1 MRYHALACD
10 YDGTIATHGSL
21 LDDTRAALEKLR
33 STGRKVILVTGR
45 RIDDL
50 HTVCSDLSPFDIVVG
65 ENGAV
70 LYWPASRELRTL
82 AEPPPEQL
90 WQQLLARGVTEV
102 ARGKVIVATWQ
113 PYETTVLAVI
123 RELGLEMQVI
133 FNKGAVMVLPS
144 GVNKATGLR
153 AALDHLKLS
162 AHNVVGVGDAEND
175 HALLA
180 ACECGVAVANAV
192 PMLREKADLVTAADH
207 GAGVVQLIDR
217 LISNDLAELAP
228 RLSRHD
234 LPIGTDPKG
243 ETVTLPAY
251 GTNVLLAGTSG
262 AGKSTF
268 ATAFIERLDEQ
279 AYQYCVVDPEG
290 DYGGLPGAV
299 TVGTQQAAPSTDEIG
314 KLLDKP
320 LQNGV
325 VNLLGVGLGDRPA
338 FFRSL
343 MPDLQAA
350 RNLTGRP
357 HFVILDEVHHLAPE
371 DNVAGGFSPT
381 EGANNLFM
389 ITVHP
394 SHVSRALLTAVD
406 AMVVVGTRPR
416 EMLSELATTI
426 GVVAPAVDTGP
437 LKAGEALVWWP
448 HRGEAPR
455 RITTIPST
463 VERRRHIRK
472 YADGEIQP
480 ERSFYFRGPK
490 GALNLRAQ
498 NLMSFLQIGDG
509 VDDETWQF
517 HLRSG
522 DYSRWLEQVIK
533 DRPLAEEV
541 AEVERNEGE
550 AGVAETRRAV
560 REAIERRYT
569 NPA

>member
-10 YDGTIATHGSL
+10 YDGTVATHGSL
-21 LDDTRAALEKLR
+21 LEETRTALEKLR

-50 HTVCSDLSPFDIVVG
+50 QTVCADLSPFDVVVG

-70 LYWPASRELRTL
+70 LYWPANRELRTL
-82 AEPPPEQL
+82 ADPPPEQL
-90 WQQLLARGVTEV
+90 WEQLQARGVTEV

-113 PYETTVLAVI
+113 PYETIVLDVI

-153 AALDHLKLS
+153 AALEHLKLS
-162 AHNVVGVGDAEND
+162 THNVVGVGDAEND

-180 ACECGVAVANAV
+180 ACACGVAVANAV
-192 PMLREKADLVTAADH
+192 PMLREKADLVTAAHH

-217 LISNDLAELAP
+217 LISSDLAELAP

-234 LPIGTDPKG
+234 LPIGTDAQG
-243 ETVTLPAY
+243 ETVVLPAY
-251 GTNVLLAGTSG
+251 GANVLLAGTSG

-299 TVGTQQAAPSTDEIG
+299 AVGTQQSAPSVDEIG
-314 KLLDKP
+314 KLLEKP

-325 VNLLGVGLGDRPA
+325 VNLLGVGLADRPA

-343 MPDLQAA
+343 MPDLQAT

-371 DNVAGGFSPT
+371 DDPSGGFSPA
-381 EGANNLFM
+381 EGVSNLFM

-394 SHVSRALLTAVD
+394 SHVSRGLLRAVD
-406 AMVVVGTRPR
+406 VMVVVGTRPR
-416 EMLSELATTI
+416 DMLTELATTL
-426 GVVAPAVDTGP
+426 GVVAPTVDPGP

-455 RITTIPST
+455 RIKTIPST

-472 YADGEIQP
+472 YADGELQP

-498 NLMSFLQIGDG
+498 NLMAFLQIGDG
-509 VDDETWQF
+509 VDDETWRF

-522 DYSRWLEQVIK
+522 DYSRWLEEVIK

-541 AEVERNEGE
+541 AEVERNEAG
-550 AGVAETRRAV
+550 AGVIETRRAV